1 MVKDRK
7 SVEFILTVIVI
18 PLTIILLFISDI
30 SATREFIYGS
40 IFAIV
45 LFLCGIAYVLFK
57 IIRLYTKYTSAY
69 DLAIRPGEYFMGRKS
84 LLTFGIITLV
94 LLVATIVLEVVSIC
108 NYGKGYCHQLVCHI
122 SGYLDIT
129 SLELLRR

>member
-45 LFLCGIAYVLFK
+45 YFLCGIVCPFQNNK
-57 IIRLYTKYTSAY
+57 MYTKYTSAY
-69 DLAIRPGEYFMGRKS
+69 DLAIRPGEYF
-84 LLTFGIITLV
+84 
-94 LLVATIVLEVVSIC
+94 
-108 NYGKGYCHQLVCHI
+108 
-122 SGYLDIT
+122 
-129 SLELLRR
+129 